1 MITKPYIYLL
11 FCFLTQPIFA
21 QLTGKVMGTDGE
33 PLAFASIYVE
43 NTAIGTTANA
53 VGDFRLELP
62 NGTYKIVFQYVGYN
76 KHFET
81 IILKDKEFHLNVR
94 LASASIEI
102 ETFTIRANQEDP
114 AYGIMR
120 QAIAARKTF
129 RNQVP
134 ESACDVYIKGVQKLL
149 EVPKKI
155 MGQKVELDS
164 GIVYLSETI
173 SKLYCKAP
181 DTKKEILTASKV
193 SGNDNGFG
201 FNSALNFEFNFY
213 DNTMNMIRE
222 VLSPIADNAI
232 SHYRFKLIGTIQ
244 ENQRA
249 IKKIEVISIR
259 AEDPTWAGFIYIV
272 ENEWNIHSLDL
283 YLTGKTVQ
291 NNILDTFRIR
301 QVFVNLQKDVW
312 RLLSQE
318 MQFRIN
324 ILSIKIGGYFT
335 GVFTNY
341 DLKPNLPND
350 FFNKEVFRAEKGKN
364 DHLLARWD
372 TLRPIPL
379 TSEEHLDYVKKD
391 SIQIVHKSKP
401 YLDSV
406 DKKHNRFKIS
416 NLLTG
421 YNYRQSVERQSFT
434 LKSPLT
440 MVQFHPVTGTTL
452 GLNTIY
458 RKDYDALKTKYFDL
472 NPSISY
478 SLAEKAFRPQLT
490 AIYHDNEINFS
501 EISFSAGRTIAQ
513 YNSAIPIP
521 ILVSEFY
528 NLFLKK
534 HLMKLYEKD
543 YVKIGYGREIA
554 NGVQLNLQAEW
565 ASRKKLHVNSQFSYF
580 KKEDLYAP
588 NQPDNILNLPDD
600 NIKYLAIE
608 SNFRFRF
615 GQEYARY
622 PTKKVYGE
630 YKRPEL
636 TVGFQK
642 AFNNGAEYVHFNKIK
657 FRLQQSSITM
667 NIYGYSEY
675 AIDFGTFLGKQNLS
689 FADYFH
695 FNGNETCIGNPNQ
708 YMTAYHQLPFYKYST
723 TGTNLQLH
731 YQHHFQGIMFDKI
744 PYIRKLGWNEVIRV
758 AYLNTPELKHYT
770 EFSFGIENIGWGLF
784 RILRVDIGTSYRDGK
799 LGKTDLMI
807 GIKL

>member
-120 QAIAARKTF
+120 QAIAARQSF

-244 ENQRA
+244 DNQRA

-272 ENEWNIHSLDL
+272 ENQWNIHSLDL

-513 YNSAIPIP
+513 YNSANPIP

-600 NIKYLAIE
+600 NSKYLAIE

-657 FRLQQSSITM
+657 FRLQQSPITM

-708 YMTAYHQLPFYKYST
+708 YMTAYHQLPF
-723 TGTNLQLH
+723 
-731 YQHHFQGIMFDKI
+731 
-744 PYIRKLGWNEVIRV
+744 
-758 AYLNTPELKHYT
+758 
-770 EFSFGIENIGWGLF
+770 
-784 RILRVDIGTSYRDGK
+784 
-799 LGKTDLMI
+799 
-807 GIKL
+807 